1 MKKLAIAAFALFVF
15 SSEAQ
20 LRKNACVAKGE
31 KCTFN
36 ASCCGTNVCLS
47 QSGNVCG
54 PHVKTGYACGEDGEC
69 GDKSFC
75 DYAKSTSTKKV
86 CIPKY
91 NNNTKCKKDKQC
103 LSGHCNGNLG
113 GIRSGTCRA
122 SATS

>member
-1 MKKLAIAAFALFVF
+1 MKKLAIAAFALFAF

-20 LRKNACVAKGE
+20 LR
-31 KCTFN
+31 
-36 ASCCGTNVCLS
+36 S
-47 QSGNVCG
+47 
-54 PHVKTGYACGEDGEC
+54 YACGEDGEC